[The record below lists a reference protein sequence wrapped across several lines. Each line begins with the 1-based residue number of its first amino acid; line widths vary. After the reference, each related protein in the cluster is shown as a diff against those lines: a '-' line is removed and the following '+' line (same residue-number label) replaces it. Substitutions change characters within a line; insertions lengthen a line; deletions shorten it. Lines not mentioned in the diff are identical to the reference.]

1 MQGGVVAAP
10 KKKYLLTMT
19 NTKNLLIAILTGLLA
34 LSLFTQPAQS
44 AAKAPKQYDALKLAQ
59 YSICLE
65 LTIDGKNETTG
76 RLNMRT
82 DLAMAEVLAACN
94 YLKP

>member
-1 MQGGVVAAP
+1 
-10 KKKYLLTMT
+10 MT

-44 AAKAPKQYDALKLAQ
+44 AAKPVKTYDALKLVQ
-59 YSICLE
+59 YDRCLE
-65 LTIDGKNETTG
+65 LTNVSKNETTG
-76 RLNMRT
+76 LLDMRT
-82 DLAMAEVLAACN
+82 DLAMAAVLAACA